1 MERNARIM
9 VVDAEDMIG
18 AAICRALAE
27 QGYQNILR
35 VSAGTLDLT
44 DRAAVFSW
52 YEENRPDFVFCFAGP
67 HGGIKVNSAHP
78 AEFIYQNL
86 TIQTNLIHGAYQS
99 GVKRLLFMAGNCAY
113 PRECPQPIRE
123 EYFQTGVM
131 EQTSVAYSMAR
142 CAGIEMCLSYNRQY
156 HTEFIPAIF
165 TNYFGIQDDYSENG
179 HVLAS
184 VMRKMHF
191 AKLRQERELV
201 LWGTGEPRRQ
211 FLYMDDLARGAVH
224 IMQHMER
231 PELINI
237 AGGYEKS
244 IAEMAQDLKK
254 LVGYQGDI
262 RFDASKPNGTMRKL
276 LDNTRLR
283 ALGWREQVSWEDGL
297 REAYRW
303 FAEHSAASQAE
314 E

>member
-1 MERNARIM
+1 LELSARIM

-18 AAICRALAE
+18 AAICRALE
-27 QGYQNILR
+27 RKGYQNLLR

-44 DRAAVFSW
+44 DREAVFSW
-52 YEENRPDFVFCFAGP
+52 YAENRPEYVFCFAGP
-67 HGGIKVNSAHP
+67 HGGIKVNMAHP

-86 TIQTNLIHGAYQS
+86 TIQTNLIHGAYQY

-131 EQTSVAYSMAR
+131 EQSSVAYSMAR
-142 CAGIEMCLSYNRQY
+142 CAGIEMCLAYNRQY

-184 VMRKMHF
+184 VMRQMHS
-191 AKLRQERELV
+191 AMLRQAPELV

-211 FLYMDDLARGAVH
+211 FLYMDDLADGAVH
-224 IMQHMER
+224 IMEHMET

-244 IAEMAQDLKK
+244 IREMAEALQTLM
-254 LVGYQGDI
+254 GYQGTV
-262 RFDASKPNGTMRKL
+262 RFDASKPNGAMRKL
-276 LDNTRLR
+276 LDNSKLR

-297 REAYRW
+297 RDAYQWYVSHAATEA
-303 FAEHSAASQAE
+303 EKV
-314 E
+314 

>member
-1 MERNARIM
+1 MELNSRIM

-18 AAICRALAE
+18 AAISRVLE
-27 QGYQNILR
+27 QQGYQNILKI
-35 VSAGTLDLT
+35 STGTLDLMNR
-44 DRAAVFSW
+44 DAVFSW
-52 YEENRPDFVFCFAGP
+52 YAANRPDYVFCFAGP
-67 HGGIKVNSAHP
+67 HGGIKVNTARP
-78 AEFIYQNL
+78 ADFIYQNL
-86 TIQTNLIHGAYQS
+86 VIQTNLIHAAYIS

-113 PRECPQPIRE
+113 PREAPQPIRE

-142 CAGIEMCLSYNRQY
+142 CAGIEMCLAYNRQY

-184 VMRKMHF
+184 VMRKMYL
-191 AKLRQERELV
+191 AKLRQEKEIV

-211 FLYMDDLARGAVH
+211 FLYMDDLANGAIH
-224 IMQHMER
+224 IMRHMKT

-244 IAEMAQDLKK
+244 IYEMAQELKA
-254 LVGYQGDI
+254 LIGYEGTV
-262 RFDASKPNGTMRKL
+262 RFDRAKPNGTMRKL
-276 LDNTRLR
+276 LDNSKLR
-283 ALGWREQVSWEDGL
+283 SLGWQEQVSWEDGL
-297 REAYRW
+297 HKAYEW
-303 FAEHSAASQAE
+303 FVDHVASNLE
-314 E
+314 EM

>member
-1 MERNARIM
+1 MELSARIM

-18 AAICRALAE
+18 AAICRALE
-27 QGYQNILR
+27 RKGYQNLLR

-44 DRAAVFSW
+44 DREAVFSW
-52 YEENRPDFVFCFAGP
+52 YAENRPEYVFCFAGP
-67 HGGIKVNSAHP
+67 HGGIKVNMAHP

-86 TIQTNLIHGAYQS
+86 TIQTNLIHGAYQY

-142 CAGIEMCLSYNRQY
+142 CAGIEMCLAYNRQY

-184 VMRKMHF
+184 VMRQMHS
-191 AKLRQERELV
+191 AMLRQAPELV

-211 FLYMDDLARGAVH
+211 FLYMDDLADGAVH
-224 IMQHMER
+224 IMEHMET
-231 PELINI
+231 PKLINI

-244 IAEMAQDLKK
+244 IREMAEALQTLM
-254 LVGYQGDI
+254 GYQGTV
-262 RFDASKPNGTMRKL
+262 RFDASKPNGAMRKL
-276 LDNTRLR
+276 LDNSKLR

-297 REAYRW
+297 RDAYQWYVSHAATEA
-303 FAEHSAASQAE
+303 EKV
-314 E
+314 

>member
-1 MERNARIM
+1 MELDAKIM
-9 VVDAEDMIG
+9 VVDGEDMIG
-18 AAICRALAE
+18 GAICRVLKR
-27 QGYQNILR
+27 QGYQNILKITPK
-35 VSAGTLDLT
+35 TLDLM
-44 DRAAVFSW
+44 DREAVFSW
-52 YEENRPDFVFCFAGP
+52 YEINRPGYVFCFAGP
-67 HGGIKVNSAHP
+67 HGGIKVNTAHP

-86 TIQTNLIHGAYQS
+86 TIQTNLIHGAYRC

-142 CAGIEMCLSYNRQY
+142 CAGIEMCLAYNRQY
-156 HTEFIPAIF
+156 QTEFIPAIF

-184 VMRKMHF
+184 MMRKIYL
-191 AKLRQERELV
+191 AKLRQEKEIV

-211 FLYMDDLARGAVH
+211 FLYMDDLANGAVH
-224 IMQHMER
+224 IIQHMKT

-244 IAEMAQDLKK
+244 ISEMAQELKDLMDYE
-254 LVGYQGDI
+254 GTI
-262 RFDASKPNGTMRKL
+262 RFDPSKPNGTMRKL
-276 LDNTRLR
+276 LDNSKLR
-283 ALGWREQVSWEDGL
+283 ALGWQEQVSWEDGL
-297 REAYRW
+297 QEAYEW
-303 FAEHSAASQAE
+303 FMKYIAPGLNGI
-314 E
+314 

>member
-142 CAGIEMCLSYNRQY
+142 CAGIEMCLAYNRQY

-262 RFDASKPNGTMRKL
+262 RFDVSKPNGTMRKL
-276 LDNTRLR
+276 LDNTKLR

>member
-142 CAGIEMCLSYNRQY
+142 CAGIEMCLAYNRQY

-276 LDNTRLR
+276 LDNTKLR

>member
-1 MERNARIM
+1 MELSARIM
-9 VVDAEDMIG
+9 VVDAADMIG
-18 AAICRALAE
+18 AAICRALE
-27 QGYQNILR
+27 RKGYQTLLR
-35 VSAGTLDLT
+35 VSTETLDLT
-44 DRAAVFSW
+44 NREAVFSW
-52 YEENRPDFVFCFAGP
+52 YAENRPEYIFCFAGP
-67 HGGIKVNSAHP
+67 HGGIKVNMAHP

-86 TIQTNLIHGAYQS
+86 TIQTNLIHGAYQY

-142 CAGIEMCLSYNRQY
+142 CAGIEMCLAYNRQY

-184 VMRKMHF
+184 VMRQMHS
-191 AKLRQERELV
+191 AMLRQVPELV

-211 FLYMDDLARGAVH
+211 FLYMDDLADGAVH
-224 IMQHMER
+224 IMEHMET

-244 IAEMAQDLKK
+244 IREMAEALQTLM
-254 LVGYQGDI
+254 GYQGTV

-276 LDNTRLR
+276 LDNSKLR

-297 REAYRW
+297 RDTYQWYVSHAATEA
-303 FAEHSAASQAE
+303 EKV
-314 E
+314 

>member
-1 MERNARIM
+1 MELSAKIM
-9 VVDAEDMIG
+9 VVDGEDMIG
-18 AAICRALAE
+18 AAICRALTR
-27 QGYQNILR
+27 QGYQNILKITPK
-35 VSAGTLDLT
+35 TLDLMN
-44 DRAAVFSW
+44 RESVFSW
-52 YEENRPDFVFCFAGP
+52 YGENRPDYVFCFAGP
-67 HGGIKVNSAHP
+67 HGGIKVNTAHP

-142 CAGIEMCLSYNRQY
+142 CAGIEMCLAYNRQY
-156 HTEFIPAIF
+156 KTEFIPAIF

-184 VMRKMHF
+184 VMRKMYL
-191 AKLRQERELV
+191 AKRQGENEIV

-211 FLYMDDLARGAVH
+211 FLYMDDLANGAVH
-224 IMQHMER
+224 IMQHMKV
-231 PELINI
+231 PGLINI

-244 IAEMAQDLKK
+244 ISEMAQELKK
-254 LVGYQGDI
+254 LMGYEGDI
-262 RFDASKPNGTMRKL
+262 RFDPSKPNGAMRKL
-276 LDNTRLR
+276 LDNSKLR
-283 ALGWREQVSWEDGL
+283 SLGWREQVSWEDGL
-297 REAYRW
+297 REAYGW
-303 FAEHSAASQAE
+303 FAEHIAPQLKE

>member
-1 MERNARIM
+1 MELSARIM

-18 AAICRALAE
+18 AAICRALE
-27 QGYQNILR
+27 RKGYQNLLR

-44 DRAAVFSW
+44 DREAVFSW
-52 YEENRPDFVFCFAGP
+52 YAENRPEYVFCFAGP
-67 HGGIKVNSAHP
+67 HGGIKVNMAHP

-86 TIQTNLIHGAYQS
+86 TIQTNLIHGAYQY

-131 EQTSVAYSMAR
+131 EQSSVAYSMAR
-142 CAGIEMCLSYNRQY
+142 CAGIEMCLAYNRQY

-184 VMRKMHF
+184 VMRQMHS
-191 AKLRQERELV
+191 AMLRQAPELV

-211 FLYMDDLARGAVH
+211 FLYMDDLADGAVH
-224 IMQHMER
+224 IMEHMET

-244 IAEMAQDLKK
+244 IREMAEALQTLM
-254 LVGYQGDI
+254 GYQGTV
-262 RFDASKPNGTMRKL
+262 RFDASKPNGAMRKL
-276 LDNTRLR
+276 LDNSKLR

-297 REAYRW
+297 RDAYQWYVSHAATEA
-303 FAEHSAASQAE
+303 EKV
-314 E
+314 

>member
-1 MERNARIM
+1 MELNSRIM

-18 AAICRALAE
+18 AAISRVLE
-27 QGYQNILR
+27 QQGYQNILKI
-35 VSAGTLDLT
+35 STGTLDLMNR
-44 DRAAVFSW
+44 DAVFSW
-52 YEENRPDFVFCFAGP
+52 YAANRPDYVFCFAGP
-67 HGGIKVNSAHP
+67 HGGIKVNTARP
-78 AEFIYQNL
+78 ADFIYQNL
-86 TIQTNLIHGAYQS
+86 VIQTNLIHAAYIS

-113 PRECPQPIRE
+113 PREAPQPIRE

-142 CAGIEMCLSYNRQY
+142 CAGIEMCLAYNRQY

-184 VMRKMHF
+184 VMRKMYL
-191 AKLRQERELV
+191 AKLRQEKEIV

-211 FLYMDDLARGAVH
+211 FLYMDDLANGAIH
-224 IMQHMER
+224 IMRHMKT

-244 IAEMAQDLKK
+244 IYEMAQELKA
-254 LVGYQGDI
+254 LIGYEGTV
-262 RFDASKPNGTMRKL
+262 RFDRTKPNGTMRKL
-276 LDNTRLR
+276 LDNSKLR
-283 ALGWREQVSWEDGL
+283 SLGWQEQVSWEDGL
-297 REAYRW
+297 HKAYEW
-303 FAEHSAASQAE
+303 FVDHVASNLE
-314 E
+314 EM

>member
-1 MERNARIM
+1 MELSARIM

-18 AAICRALAE
+18 AAICRALE
-27 QGYQNILR
+27 RKGYQNLLR

-44 DRAAVFSW
+44 DREAVFSW
-52 YEENRPDFVFCFAGP
+52 YAENGPEYIFCFAGP
-67 HGGIKVNSAHP
+67 HGGIKVNMAHP

-86 TIQTNLIHGAYQS
+86 TIQTNLIHGAYQY

-131 EQTSVAYSMAR
+131 EQSSVAYSMAR
-142 CAGIEMCLSYNRQY
+142 CAGIEMCLAYNRQY

-184 VMRKMHF
+184 VMRQMHS
-191 AKLRQERELV
+191 AMLRQAPELV

-211 FLYMDDLARGAVH
+211 FLYMDDLADGAVH
-224 IMQHMER
+224 IMEYMET

-244 IAEMAQDLKK
+244 IREMAEALQTLM
-254 LVGYQGDI
+254 GYQGTV

-276 LDNTRLR
+276 LDNSKLR

-297 REAYRW
+297 RDAYQWYVSHAATEA
-303 FAEHSAASQAE
+303 EKV
-314 E
+314 

>member
-1 MERNARIM
+1 MELNSRIM

-18 AAICRALAE
+18 AAISRVLE
-27 QGYQNILR
+27 QQGYQNILKI
-35 VSAGTLDLT
+35 STGTLDLMNR
-44 DRAAVFSW
+44 DAVFSW
-52 YEENRPDFVFCFAGP
+52 YAANRPDYVFCFAGP
-67 HGGIKVNSAHP
+67 HGGIKVNTARP
-78 AEFIYQNL
+78 ADFIYQNL
-86 TIQTNLIHGAYQS
+86 VIQTNLIHAAYIS

-113 PRECPQPIRE
+113 PREAPQPIRE

-142 CAGIEMCLSYNRQY
+142 CAGIEMCLAYNRQY

-184 VMRKMHF
+184 VMRKMYL
-191 AKLRQERELV
+191 AKLRQEKEIV

-211 FLYMDDLARGAVH
+211 FLYMDDLANGAIH
-224 IMQHMER
+224 IMRHMKT

-244 IAEMAQDLKK
+244 IYEMAQELKA
-254 LVGYQGDI
+254 LIGYEGTV
-262 RFDASKPNGTMRKL
+262 RFDRAKPNGTMRKL
-276 LDNTRLR
+276 LDNSKLR
-283 ALGWREQVSWEDGL
+283 SLGWQEQVSWEDGL
-297 REAYRW
+297 HKAYEW
-303 FAEHSAASQAE
+303 FVDHVASSLE
-314 E
+314 EM

>member
-1 MERNARIM
+1 MELSARIM

-18 AAICRALAE
+18 AAICRALE
-27 QGYQNILR
+27 RKGYQNLLR

-44 DRAAVFSW
+44 DREAVFSW
-52 YEENRPDFVFCFAGP
+52 YAENRPEYVFCFAGP
-67 HGGIKVNSAHP
+67 HGGIKVNMAHP

-86 TIQTNLIHGAYQS
+86 TIQTNLIHGAYQY

-142 CAGIEMCLSYNRQY
+142 CAGIEMCLAYNRQY

-184 VMRKMHF
+184 VMRQMHS
-191 AKLRQERELV
+191 AMLRQAPELV

-211 FLYMDDLARGAVH
+211 FLYMDDLADGAVH
-224 IMQHMER
+224 IMEHMET

-244 IAEMAQDLKK
+244 IREMAEALQTLM
-254 LVGYQGDI
+254 GYQGTV
-262 RFDASKPNGTMRKL
+262 RFDASKPNGAMRKL
-276 LDNTRLR
+276 LDNSKLR

-297 REAYRW
+297 RDAYQWYVSHAATEA
-303 FAEHSAASQAE
+303 EKV
-314 E
+314 